1 METKEGSEENS
12 ITHGERGKSPRR
24 SDGPVIP
31 HFEPAGG
38 IGSLEAAM
46 MQERNPV
53 KRFFKVLGPGLI
65 TGASDDD
72 PSGIGTYAVAGA
84 SLGFT
89 TLWTA
94 LFSFPLMVAV
104 QFTCARIGMVSGMG
118 LAAVLRR
125 HYSRSLLYLSVFG
138 LVIANTINA
147 GADIGAVAA
156 AINLLIPVPIA
167 AMILPIGLIIVA
179 LQIWGS
185 YRLIA
190 KTFKWLTL
198 ALFAYVG
205 SAFFAKPD
213 VVQVLKATFI
223 PRLSFDVTFL
233 STLVAILG
241 TTISPYL
248 FFWQADQE
256 VEEEISFGRITRAQR
271 KGASD
276 AEMKYAAWDVG
287 LGMLFSNTV
296 MYFIILATAATLFKA
311 GKTDIQSATDAAQ
324 ALKPLAGQGASFLL
338 AVGLIGTGFLAVP
351 ILTGS
356 NAYAVTQAFGG
367 RCGFNQKPHHAKLF
381 YGVIA
386 ASTLVGMLLNFVGI
400 NPIKALFLAAII
412 NGFLAPPLLVVI
424 MLVAN
429 NRKVM
434 KNQVNGRWTNILGW
448 TTTVVMFVA
457 AVALV
462 LTWGQ

>member
-1 METKEGSEENS
+1 MAPEENS
-12 ITHGERGKSPRR
+12 ITHGDPDKSARR
-24 SDGPVIP
+24 SAPVIP
-31 HFEPAGG
+31 HSEPAGG
-38 IGSLEAAM
+38 TGSLEAAM
-46 MQERNPV
+46 TQEKNPV

-72 PSGIGTYAVAGA
+72 PSGIGTYSVAGA
-84 SLGFT
+84 TLGFS

-94 LFSFPLMVAV
+94 LFTFPLMVAV
-104 QFTCARIGMVSGMG
+104 QLTCARIGMVTGMG

-125 HYSRSLLYLSVFG
+125 HYSRSLLYVAVFA
-138 LVIANTINA
+138 LVLANTINA

-167 AMILPIGLIIVA
+167 ALIGPIALIIVA

-198 ALFAYVG
+198 ALFAYIG

-213 VVQVLKATFI
+213 AVQVLKATFI
-223 PRLSFDVTFL
+223 PRLSFDATFL
-233 STLVAILG
+233 SMLVAILG

-256 VEEEISFGRITRAQR
+256 VEEEISFGRVTRAQR
-271 KGASD
+271 RGATD

-287 LGMLFSNTV
+287 IGMFFSNVV

-311 GKTDIQSATDAAQ
+311 GNSNIQSAADAAQ
-324 ALKPLAGQGASFLL
+324 ALKPLAGRGASLLL
-338 AVGLIGTGFLAVP
+338 ALGLIGTGFLAVP

-356 NAYAVTQAFGG
+356 SAYAVTQAFGG
-367 RCGFNQKPHHAKLF
+367 RCGFNQKVRQAKLF
-381 YGVIA
+381 YGVIV
-386 ASTLVGMLLNFVGI
+386 ASTLIGVIINFVGI
-400 NPIKALFLAAII
+400 NPIRALFFAAVI
-412 NGFLAPPLLVVI
+412 NGFLAPPLLIVI
-424 MLVAN
+424 MLIAN

-434 KNQVNGRWTNILGW
+434 KGRVNGRWSNILGW
-448 TTTVVMFVA
+448 TTTLVMFAA

-462 LTWGQ
+462 LTWGE